1 MAETASALDEKF
13 SGEVLQKLLGA
24 LMFAKNNPNTLEE
37 VYPEILNTIEHI
49 TFLISHREVKI
60 IEILMAALPESI
72 ESIPDYQ
79 VRVNKIITQL
89 NELIDQAN
97 DNNNN
102 LEDIIER

>member
-1 MAETASALDEKF
+1 MAESASALDEKF
-13 SGEVLQKLLGA
+13 SGEILQKLLGA
-24 LMFAKNNPNTLEE
+24 LIFAKNNPQTLEE

-79 VRVNKIITQL
+79 LRVNKIITRL
-89 NELIDQAN
+89 NELVEQAN
-97 DNNNN
+97 
-102 LEDIIER
+102 EQSDIETIF